1 VTPGRVYDRREHG
14 ADFCVHIAGI
24 AFGVIAAAALIATTQ
39 ITQNTA
45 RFPVILVYLLGLWCM
60 LGFSAAYNLTP
71 PSSVKDILRRLDH
84 SAIFLLIAATY
95 TPFLTIGMEARSI
108 SILALIWAAA
118 SLGVVLKVFLPGRLE
133 RIGLALYL
141 MLGWSGVL
149 AYAWTDLQLK
159 STTLI
164 LIAIGGAIYSLG
176 TVFHLWNSL
185 RFQNAIWHAH
195 VLLAAAFH
203 AGAVFASLTT

>member
-1 VTPGRVYDRREHG
+1 MTSIRVYDHREQK
-14 ADFCVHIAGI
+14 ADLCVHVAGI
-24 AFGVIAAAALIATTQ
+24 AFGIVAGAVLVVTTQ

-45 RFPVILVYLLGLWCM
+45 RIPAIMAYLVGLWSM

-71 PSSVKDILRRLDH
+71 ASSAKAVLRRLDH

-95 TPFLTIGMEARSI
+95 TPFLTIGMEERST
-108 SILALIWAAA
+108 LVLLLIWITA
-118 SLGVVLKVFLPGRLE
+118 SLGIILKVFWPGRLE
-133 RIGLALYL
+133 RLALGSYL
-141 MLGWSGVL
+141 MLGWSGIL
-149 AYAWTDLQLK
+149 AYAWTDLQLT
-159 STTLI
+159 STTLV

-176 TVFHLWNSL
+176 TIFHIWNSL